1 MICELRRKKR
11 TPSSFIVKRNMQSH
25 SIIALKSNH
34 NRRKQ
39 EDKKSLITWDN
50 PLMKTSNQT
59 SMGILK
65 SKRKKK
71 KKGSKK
77 KFKISKKSC

>member
-1 MICELRRKKR
+1 
-11 TPSSFIVKRNMQSH
+11 MQSH

-39 EDKKSLITWDN
+39 EDEKSLITWDN

-65 SKRKKK
+65 SKWKKK
-71 KKGSKK
+71 EKK
-77 KFKISKKSC
+77 